1 MSDLNAVLVTVGAL
15 VLGLGLVSGF
25 IHSRLPLSTP
35 LLALLAGVWIGPA
48 GFDLLDPAA
57 WGPREVVLGE
67 VARLTLAIGL
77 MATALRLPPRYFFD
91 HWRLQALLIGVLMP
105 LMWVVVALLVY
116 AWLGLPVL
124 LALLIAA
131 VVTPTDPIVASGIVT
146 SGIARKLLPARIRH
160 ALSAESGAND
170 GLATAFVAVPILLLT
185 RAPDAA
191 AAAWL
196 TEVLFREV
204 LGSILLGLLVGA
216 AAGRLLT
223 WSERRDYLEES
234 SFLAFSVA
242 LALLVMGAAG
252 LTGTNGVLAVFV
264 AGVAF
269 DSCVGGRERAEE
281 AEVQEAVNQF
291 FTLPVFALL
300 GLMVPVQEWLALG
313 WPAAGLVLTILAFR
327 RLPGMLTIRRWMA
340 PVDDRRDAL
349 SLGWFGPI
357 GVSALLYATEA
368 VRGTGQEVVWPVV
381 SLIVCGSIVVHGTTA
396 TPLTRMYGRHSTNS

>member
-1 MSDLNAVLVTVGAL
+1 MSDLDPVLVVIGAL
-15 VLGLGLVSGF
+15 VLGLGVVSGLV
-25 IHSRLPLSTP
+25 HTRLPLSTP
-35 LLALLAGVWIGPA
+35 LLALLTGVAIGPA
-48 GFDLLDPAA
+48 GFDLLDPGT
-57 WGPREVVLGE
+57 WGPREAVLGA

-105 LMWVVVALLVY
+105 LMWIVAALLVY
-116 AWLGLPVL
+116 AWLGVPVL

-146 SGIARKLLPARIRH
+146 AGIAKKLLPERVRH
-160 ALSAESGAND
+160 TLSAESGAND

-185 RAPDAA
+185 RATEAA
-191 AAAWL
+191 ATAWL
-196 TEVLFREV
+196 TEVLVREV
-204 LGSILLGLLVGA
+204 LGGILLGLLVGA

-223 WSERRDYLEES
+223 WSERKNYLEES

-242 LALLVMGAAG
+242 LALLVLGAAG
-252 LTGTNGVLAVFV
+252 LAGTNGVLAVFV

-269 DSCVGGRERAEE
+269 DNGVGGRERAEE

-300 GLMVPVQEWLALG
+300 GLMVPVREWLALG

-327 RLPGMLTIRRWMA
+327 RLPGMLAIRAWLA

-349 SLGWFGPI
+349 FLGWFGPI

-368 VRGTGQEVVWPVV
+368 VHRTGQEAVWPVV
-381 SLIVCGSIVVHGTTA
+381 SLIVCGSILAHGATA
-396 TPLTRMYGRHSTNS
+396 TPLTRMYGRLAKRP

>member
-1 MSDLNAVLVTVGAL
+1 MSDLYAVLVVIGAL
-15 VLGLGLVSGF
+15 VLGLGAVSGF

-35 LLALLAGVWIGPA
+35 LLSLLAGVAIGPA
-48 GFDLLDPAA
+48 GFDLLDPGT

-77 MATALRLPPRYFFD
+77 MATALRLPPRHFFD
-91 HWRLQALLIGVLMP
+91 QWRVQALLIGVLMP

-116 AWLGLPVL
+116 AWLGVSAL

-146 SGIARKLLPARIRH
+146 SAIAKKLLPENVRH
-160 ALSAESGAND
+160 TLSGESGAND

-185 RAPDAA
+185 RAPEAA
-191 AAAWL
+191 ATAWL

-204 LGSILLGLLVGA
+204 LGGILLGLLVGA
-216 AAGRLLT
+216 GAGRLLT
-223 WSERRDYLEES
+223 WSENRDYLEES

-242 LALLVMGAAG
+242 LALLVLGAAG
-252 LTGTNGVLAVFV
+252 LAGTNGVLAVFV
-264 AGVAF
+264 AGLAF
-269 DSCVGGRERAEE
+269 DNCVGGRERAEE

-313 WPAAGLVLTILAFR
+313 WPAAGLVVTVLVFR
-327 RLPGMLTIRRWMA
+327 RLPGMLAIRRWAA

-349 SLGWFGPI
+349 FLGWFGPI

-368 VRGTGQEVVWPVV
+368 MHRTGQEAVWPVV
-381 SLIVCGSIVVHGTTA
+381 SLIVCGSILAHGTTA
-396 TPLTRMYGRHSTNS
+396 TPFTRMYGRRSTRS